1 MSKHSS
7 SSKWLLGAA
16 ITLFAIALVP
26 IIGGSML
33 GDRRMIFLHG
43 GFFVG
48 VGVVLLGLSL
58 GLRRSSSGQA
68 G

>member
-16 ITLFAIALVP
+16 ITLFVIALVP

-58 GLRRSSSGQA
+58 GLRRSSSGRTA
-68 G
+68 